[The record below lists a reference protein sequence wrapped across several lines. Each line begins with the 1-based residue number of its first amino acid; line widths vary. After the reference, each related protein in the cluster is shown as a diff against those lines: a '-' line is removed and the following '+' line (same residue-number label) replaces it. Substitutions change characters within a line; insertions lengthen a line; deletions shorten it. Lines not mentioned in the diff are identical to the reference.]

1 MANTSSN
8 LEFAAEV
15 IRAGYIRSL
24 AARDILVSHPA
35 IVGIGPANGINS
47 LTQTVREFGIEGAD
61 LYAVAGTEDASV
73 AATTMGVESDDVTVG
88 RYSLGRLVNG
98 IAMDADSVLG
108 QPLVARDL
116 FVSAMVTETSLCAA
130 LATGWTNITGD
141 VATEM
146 SLVTFL
152 EAIAALEARNV
163 EGPYLF
169 QGHTAHK
176 RGLRLEQLLQAGGQI
191 QYRETVAGLA
201 GQTGLVGSL
210 FGVDLYFT
218 NLAPTDSGGKAG
230 QMLGANSILHN
241 WQNPSVSN
249 SSSEAVVG
257 NVKVIHAPVASR
269 DQDQWF
275 GHLRTGWARYEPGSS
290 QRGQRVRCSA

>member
-15 IRAGYIRSL
+15 IRSGYILSL
-24 AARDILVSHPA
+24 AARDILPAHPA
-35 IVGIGPANGINS
+35 IVPVGPANGINS

-61 LYAVAGTEDASV
+61 IYAVAGSEDAQVTPTTIGV
-73 AATTMGVESDDVTVG
+73 AADDVTVG

-98 IAMDADSVLG
+98 IAMDADSELG

-116 FVSAMVTETSLCAA
+116 FQSAMVTETALCAA
-130 LATGWTNITGD
+130 LATGWSNITGD
-141 VATEM
+141 VSTEM

-152 EAIAALEARNV
+152 EAIAALEARDV
-163 EGPYLF
+163 TGPFLF

-176 RGLRLEQLLQAGGQI
+176 RGLRLEQILQAGGQI
-191 QYRETVAGLA
+191 QYAPTVAGLA
-201 GQTGLVGSL
+201 GQTGLVGTL
-210 FGVDLYFT
+210 FGVSLYFT
-218 NLAPTDSGGKAG
+218 NRAPTDSGGRAG

-241 WQNPSVSN
+241 WQNPSVSDP
-249 SSSEAVVG
+249 SSEAAIG
-257 NVKVIHAPVASR
+257 NVKIIHAPVADR
-269 DQDQWF
+269 DQDRWF
-275 GHLRTGWARYEPGSS
+275 GHLRSGWARYEPGSS